1 MINFIICED
10 EVELMNEYKLE
21 IDKFMMN
28 YDIDYKCYLFQSY
41 DKKFEKA
48 AKDIIGFKI
57 FLLDIRIKSNEGY
70 YEIR

>member
-48 AKDIIGFKI
+48 ARDIEMHPSGET
-57 FLLDIRIKSNEGY
+57 FLKKL
-70 YEIR
+70 